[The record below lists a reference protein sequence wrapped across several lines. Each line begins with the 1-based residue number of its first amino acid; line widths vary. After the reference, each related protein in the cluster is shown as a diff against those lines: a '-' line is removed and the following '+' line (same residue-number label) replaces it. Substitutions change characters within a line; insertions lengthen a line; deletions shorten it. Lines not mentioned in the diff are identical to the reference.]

1 MITLTREQLEERLAA
16 LHRASLELVQDIS
29 LESLLERIAIVACE
43 QVAARYAAVGV
54 LNENGE
60 LDQFIPIGMTP
71 AEIRR
76 MASSSP
82 WKWVDRCPD
91 EHPPD
96 RPAGA
101 YLRRSTQRRVPSSSP
116 QNGILP
122 GCSRSGWVKASLVR
136 ST

>member
-71 AEIRR
+71 TEIRQ
-76 MASSSP
+76 MDSSSP
-82 WKWVDRCPD
+82 WKRIDRCSD

-96 RPAGA
+96 HPAGTDQQ
-101 YLRRSTQRRVPSSSP
+101 RSSQHRVPSSPS

-122 GCSRSGWVKASLVR
+122 GCSHPAG
-136 ST
+136 